1 MAFLPF
7 ISSIKK
13 TTPSFFFSIFYF
25 LAGYL
30 LANRGVSARDGAR
43 VLVLN
48 ACGVLLAMT
57 GFLFDRAG
65 FIVHQLV
72 VDASMLLGTKE
83 EIIVRFDDG
92 NAVKFVERHLTEIL
106 FLPFFALGMEQN
118 VLSGEEL
125 VEERSRIVALAHRA
139 LERIL
144 GLVQPF
150 LETLLMDRHTS
161 LAAAAASLHQL
172 AFFF

>member
-1 MAFLPF
+1 M
-7 ISSIKK
+7 
-13 TTPSFFFSIFYF
+13 
-25 LAGYL
+25 
-30 LANRGVSARDGAR
+30 
-43 VLVLN
+43 LN
-48 ACGVLLAMT
+48 ACGVFLAMT
-57 GFLFDRAG
+57 GLLFDRAG

-106 FLPFFALGMEQN
+106 FLFPFFALGMEQN
-118 VLSGEEL
+118 VLSGKEL
-125 VEERSRIVALAHRA
+125 VEERSRIVALAHSA

-150 LETLLMDRHTS
+150 LEALLMDRHAS
-161 LAAAAASLHQL
+161 LAAAATSLHEM

>member
-1 MAFLPF
+1 M
-7 ISSIKK
+7 
-13 TTPSFFFSIFYF
+13 
-25 LAGYL
+25 
-30 LANRGVSARDGAR
+30 
-43 VLVLN
+43 LN
-48 ACGVLLAMT
+48 ARSVFLAMT
-57 GFLFDRAG
+57 GFLFDRAIL
-65 FIVHQLV
+65 IVHQLV

-83 EIIVRFDDG
+83 EIILRFDDG

-106 FLPFFALGMEQN
+106 FLLPFFALGMEQDI
-118 VLSGEEL
+118 LGGKDR

-150 LETLLMDRHTS
+150 LEALLMDRHAS
-161 LAAAAASLHQL
+161 LAAAATSLHEL